1 MVTQEVQ
8 GENYNVVYD
17 HTVAT
22 IYFQGSLRL
31 SGMADYQPIADLLNQ
46 ASEQADTSITL
57 DLKALNFLNSS
68 GINMLSKFVIGM
80 RKKNTVQ
87 VIVRGSE
94 EVPWQEKS
102 LQNLQRLMPTLQLEL
117 EAP

>member
-1 MVTQEVQ
+1 MVIQDIQ
-8 GENYNVVYD
+8 AENYHVIYD
-17 HTVAT
+17 PNGAA

-31 SGMADYQPIADLLNQ
+31 GGMADYQPIADLLNQ
-46 ASEQADTSITL
+46 ASEATSSITL
-57 DLKALNFLNSS
+57 DLKALTFLNSS

-80 RKKNTVQ
+80 RKRQTIQ

-102 LQNLQRLMPTLQLEL
+102 LQNLQRLMPSLKLEL
-117 EAP
+117 E

>member
-1 MVTQEVQ
+1 MVVQDIQ
-8 GENYNVVYD
+8 GENYSVVYD
-17 HTVAT
+17 PATAT

-46 ASEQADTSITL
+46 ASEADRSITL

-80 RKKNTVQ
+80 RKKKTVE
-87 VIVRGSE
+87 VIVKGSE

-102 LQNLQRLMPTLQLEL
+102 LQNLQRLMPDLQLKL
-117 EAP
+117 E